1 MITIIIILSS
11 NVLFQYMGYRKYLNQ
26 TKPEDM
32 IYRRED
38 IVDSLESYFNSKKLP
53 RQMLLVF
60 AGLTIGFGSIAVF
73 CFLLFFIINYLP

>member
-1 MITIIIILSS
+1 
-11 NVLFQYMGYRKYLNQ
+11 MGYRKYLNQ

-38 IVDSLESYFNSKKLP
+38 LVDRLESYFNSKKLP

-60 AGLTIGFGSIAVF
+60 AGLTIGVGSIAVF
-73 CFLLFFIINYLP
+73 VVLLFIIINYLP

>member
-1 MITIIIILSS
+1 
-11 NVLFQYMGYRKYLNQ
+11 MGYRKYLNQ

-38 IVDSLESYFNSKKLP
+38 LVDRLESYFNSKKLP
-53 RQMLLVF
+53 RQMLIVF

-73 CFLLFFIINYLP
+73 VVLLFFIINYLP